1 MHSVISSF
9 TTGMHIAL
17 QYSITLHDTVQS
29 TCIIAVYDAKC
40 MMQMLT
46 IQHFPADQ
54 SDDAGMNKISDQQ
67 MAQAEKQQQLWES
80 MINSMTPHERE
91 TPEVLAS
98 TPSRRRRIARG
109 SGRKELDVS
118 NMIAMFTQMRS
129 RMRDMSK
136 LMKMTGAQGES
147 ECDAVCFCIRTGIMP
162 AWVQMGS
169 CILHS
174 CLWQLFKGVKITRGC
189 IEHYI
194 YQAPHGM
201 HRCGHNG

>member
-1 MHSVISSF
+1 
-9 TTGMHIAL
+9 
-17 QYSITLHDTVQS
+17 
-29 TCIIAVYDAKC
+29 
-40 MMQMLT
+40 MQMLT
-46 IQHFPADQ
+46 IQHFPADDL
-54 SDDAGMNKISDQQ
+54 DDAGMNKISEQQ
-67 MAQAEKQQQLWES
+67 MAHAEKQQKLWES

-136 LMKMTGAQGES
+136 MMKMTGAQGKS
-147 ECDAVCFCIRTGIMP
+147 QCDAVRFCIRTGTMP
-162 AWVQMGS
+162 AWMQMWS
-169 CILHS
+169 FILHN
-174 CLWQLFKGVKITRGC
+174 CLWQLIQGMTTRGC
-189 IEHYI
+189 IEHHV

-201 HRCGHNG
+201 HHCGYNVCMTDRVLPS

>member
-1 MHSVISSF
+1 
-9 TTGMHIAL
+9 
-17 QYSITLHDTVQS
+17 
-29 TCIIAVYDAKC
+29 
-40 MMQMLT
+40 MQMLS

-54 SDDAGMNKISDQQ
+54 LNNAGMNKISEQQ
-67 MAQAEKQQQLWES
+67 MAQAEKQQKMWES

-129 RMRDMSK
+129 RMRNMSK

-147 ECDAVCFCIRTGIMP
+147 QRDAVLFGIRT
-162 AWVQMGS
+162 
-169 CILHS
+169 CIFS
-174 CLWQLFKGVKITRGC
+174 PPG
-189 IEHYI
+189 
-194 YQAPHGM
+194 
-201 HRCGHNG
+201 

>member
-1 MHSVISSF
+1 
-9 TTGMHIAL
+9 
-17 QYSITLHDTVQS
+17 
-29 TCIIAVYDAKC
+29 
-40 MMQMLT
+40 MQMLT
-46 IQHFPADQ
+46 AKHFPAEQLDY
-54 SDDAGMNKISDQQ
+54 AGMNKISEQQ
-67 MAQAEKQQQLWES
+67 MAQAEKQQKMWES

>member
-1 MHSVISSF
+1 
-9 TTGMHIAL
+9 
-17 QYSITLHDTVQS
+17 
-29 TCIIAVYDAKC
+29 
-40 MMQMLT
+40 MQMLT
-46 IQHFPADQ
+46 IQHCPADQ

-67 MAQAEKQQQLWES
+67 MAQAEKQQKLWES

-147 ECDAVCFCIRTGIMP
+147 QCDAVCLYSRTGDKP
-162 AWVQMGS
+162 PGRQM
-169 CILHS
+169 
-174 CLWQLFKGVKITRGC
+174 
-189 IEHYI
+189 
-194 YQAPHGM
+194 
-201 HRCGHNG
+201 

>member
-1 MHSVISSF
+1 ML
-9 TTGMHIAL
+9 AL
-17 QYSITLHDTVQS
+17 VLQLECTLPDNAQSQCITAVNDTE
-29 TCIIAVYDAKC
+29 Y
-40 MMQMLT
+40 MMQTLT
-46 IQHFPADQ
+46 VKHYRADQ
-54 SDDAGMNKISDQQ
+54 SDDAGMNKISEQQ
-67 MAQAEKQQQLWES
+67 MAHAEKQQKMWES

-147 ECDAVCFCIRTGIMP
+147 QCNAVCFCIRTGIIP
-162 AWVQMGS
+162 A
-169 CILHS
+169 I
-174 CLWQLFKGVKITRGC
+174 VKL
-189 IEHYI
+189 
-194 YQAPHGM
+194 
-201 HRCGHNG
+201 